1 MESERTM
8 QDNYKTR
15 MIIEY
20 VELNSRIHK
29 LIKAIDKIKR
39 GDFIPDTPLEILK
52 RQLSEMIAYRNTLK
66 VRGYYEQVPLYEYDN
81 IIV

>member
-1 MESERTM
+1 ME
-8 QDNYKTR
+8 DYKTR

-29 LIKAIDKIKR
+29 LVKAIDKIKR

-52 RQLSEMIAYRNTLK
+52 RQLSEMIAYRNTLI
-66 VRGYYEQVPLYEYDN
+66 VRGYYEQVRLYEYDN